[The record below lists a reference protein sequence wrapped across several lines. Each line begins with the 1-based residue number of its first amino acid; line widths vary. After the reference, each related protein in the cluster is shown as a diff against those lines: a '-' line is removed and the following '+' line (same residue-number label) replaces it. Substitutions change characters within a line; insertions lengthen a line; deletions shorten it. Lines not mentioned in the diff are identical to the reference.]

1 MRYLLLLSIVIASC
15 YKPRPVELP
24 FVQQQS
30 DWISPIEYIGLIDNL
45 KTSISLLNTQNY
57 IRCMHTQ
64 TYRYL
69 PAASLVSGNQ
79 LVWDNW
85 SVNDEREYLENVSRD
100 REIGTPLVVAFSND
114 AVQFLTADSLRFTSF
129 YQLTLSLKDSVLPD
143 MFKGQ
148 LEFIMRRN
156 AAREWEITQ
165 WTDFETA
172 KDSSWSRLKLQM
184 AL

>member
-1 MRYLLLLSIVIASC
+1 
-15 YKPRPVELP
+15 
-24 FVQQQS
+24 
-30 DWISPIEYIGLIDNL
+30 
-45 KTSISLLNTQNY
+45 
-57 IRCMHTQ
+57 
-64 TYRYL
+64 
-69 PAASLVSGNQ
+69 
-79 LVWDNW
+79 
-85 SVNDEREYLENVSRD
+85 
-100 REIGTPLVVAFSND
+100 
-114 AVQFLTADSLRFTSF
+114 
-129 YQLTLSLKDSVLPD
+129 